1 VKTIKSKKASVRS
14 GTARRGKAA
23 TGKSGSKSAG
33 SRASGKK
40 ASRSTPKTKAKKR
53 TAKKRSGTETARA
66 KKRTAGATT
75 APARPSGTATAG
87 TNRRAKTGTK
97 KTKSKPSALSAALA
111 AVNRA
116 AITRVPE
123 DRPLPKTKLNAKDLA
138 EFRELLLAKRA
149 ELIGDVGNLSG
160 EALGKNR
167 RDAAGDLSIMPIHM
181 ADLGSDNWEQEFTLG
196 LLDNERR
203 LLREIDE
210 ALARIE
216 DRTYGICLATH
227 RPITKTRLRA
237 KPWAQYCI
245 EYARALEAGRAP

>member
-1 VKTIKSKKASVRS
+1 M
-14 GTARRGKAA
+14 
-23 TGKSGSKSAG
+23 
-33 SRASGKK
+33 
-40 ASRSTPKTKAKKR
+40 AKKNPG
-53 TAKKRSGTETARA
+53 AETARI
-66 KKRTAGATT
+66 KKGAAGETT
-75 APARPSGTATAG
+75 AQAKASETTMAG
-87 TNRRAKTGTK
+87 SNRRARSTARKTRP
-97 KTKSKPSALSAALA
+97 KPSALSAALA
-111 AVNRA
+111 AVNRNPVA
-116 AITRVPE
+116 RVAE
-123 DRPLPKTKLNAKDLA
+123 DRPLPKTKLNAKELA

-149 ELIGDVGNLSG
+149 ELIGDVGNLAG
-160 EALGKNR
+160 EALGQNR
-167 RDAAGDLSIMPIHM
+167 RDASGDLSIMPIHM